1 MKAATRLFGEI
12 EIDESKIITFEDG
25 IIGFPDMKKFT
36 VIFDEEKEGRP
47 SISWLQSMDEP
58 EIAFPVMDPLFV
70 CETYNPSVEEELLK
84 NLGTIKEDNLYVLVT
99 VTVPQDIKELAVNLK
114 APIVINTDTRKAS
127 QIIVEDDLPVRYRIY
142 EILEEAKKKAG
153 EYDAGI
159 NKKKGRIPCC
169 Q

>member
-36 VIFDEEKEGRP
+36 LIFDEEKEGRP

-70 CETYNPSVEEELLK
+70 CETYNPSVEDELLK
-84 NLGTIKEDNLYVLVT
+84 NLGTVKEDNLYVLVT

-153 EYDAGI
+153 E
-159 NKKKGRIPCC
+159 
-169 Q
+169 

>member
-1 MKAATRLFGEI
+1 MKAATRLFGKI

-36 VIFDEEKEGRP
+36 LIFDEEKEGRP

-70 CETYNPSVEEELLK
+70 CETYNPSVEDELLK
-84 NLGTIKEDNLYVLVT
+84 NLGTVKEDNLYVLVT

-153 EYDAGI
+153 E
-159 NKKKGRIPCC
+159 
-169 Q
+169 

>member
-36 VIFDEEKEGRP
+36 LIFDEEKEGRP

-70 CETYNPSVEEELLK
+70 CVTYNPSVEEELLK
-84 NLGTIKEDNLYVLVT
+84 NLGTIKEDNIYVFVT
-99 VTVPQDIKELAVNLK
+99 VTEPQNIKELAVNLK

-153 EYDAGI
+153 E
-159 NKKKGRIPCC
+159 
-169 Q
+169 

>member
-12 EIDESKIITFEDG
+12 EIDESKIITFEDE

-99 VTVPQDIKELAVNLK
+99 VTVPQNIKELAVNLK

-153 EYDAGI
+153 E
-159 NKKKGRIPCC
+159 
-169 Q
+169 

>member
-36 VIFDEEKEGRP
+36 LIFDEEKEGRP

-70 CETYNPSVEEELLK
+70 CETYNPSVEDELLK
-84 NLGTIKEDNLYVLVT
+84 DLGTIKEDNLYVLVT

-153 EYDAGI
+153 E
-159 NKKKGRIPCC
+159 
-169 Q
+169 

>member
-36 VIFDEEKEGRP
+36 LIFDEEKEGRP

-70 CETYNPSVEEELLK
+70 CETYNPSVEDELLK

-99 VTVPQDIKELAVNLK
+99 VTVPQNIKELAVNLK

-142 EILEEAKKKAG
+142 EILEEAKKKVG
-153 EYDAGI
+153 E
-159 NKKKGRIPCC
+159 
-169 Q
+169 

>member
-36 VIFDEEKEGRP
+36 LIFDEEKEGRP

-70 CETYNPSVEEELLK
+70 CETYNPSVEEKLLK

-99 VTVPQDIKELAVNLK
+99 VTVPQNIKELAVNLK

-153 EYDAGI
+153 E
-159 NKKKGRIPCC
+159 
-169 Q
+169 

>member
-36 VIFDEEKEGRP
+36 LIFDEEKEGRP

-58 EIAFPVMDPLFV
+58 EIAFPVMDPQFV
-70 CETYNPSVEEELLK
+70 CEAYNPSVEDELLK

-153 EYDAGI
+153 E
-159 NKKKGRIPCC
+159 
-169 Q
+169 

>member
-36 VIFDEEKEGRP
+36 LIFDEEKEGRP

-99 VTVPQDIKELAVNLK
+99 FTVPQNIKELAVNLK

-153 EYDAGI
+153 E
-159 NKKKGRIPCC
+159 
-169 Q
+169 

>member
-36 VIFDEEKEGRP
+36 LIFDEEKEGRP

-99 VTVPQDIKELAVNLK
+99 VTVPQNIKELAVNLK

-142 EILEEAKKKAG
+142 EILEEAKNKAG
-153 EYDAGI
+153 E
-159 NKKKGRIPCC
+159 
-169 Q
+169 

>member
-36 VIFDEEKEGRP
+36 LIFDEEKEGRP

-58 EIAFPVMDPLFV
+58 EIAFPVIDPLFV
-70 CETYNPSVEEELLK
+70 CEAYNPSVEDELLK

-153 EYDAGI
+153 E
-159 NKKKGRIPCC
+159 
-169 Q
+169 

>member
-36 VIFDEEKEGRP
+36 LIFDEEKEGRP

-70 CETYNPSVEEELLK
+70 CETYNPSVEDELLK
-84 NLGTIKEDNLYVLVT
+84 NLGIIKEDNLYVLVT

-153 EYDAGI
+153 E
-159 NKKKGRIPCC
+159 
-169 Q
+169 

>member
-36 VIFDEEKEGRP
+36 LIFDEEKEGRP

-70 CETYNPSVEEELLK
+70 CETYNPSVEDELLK

-99 VTVPQDIKELAVNLK
+99 VTVPQNIKELAVNLK
-114 APIVINTDTRKAS
+114 APIVINTDTIKAS

-153 EYDAGI
+153 E
-159 NKKKGRIPCC
+159 
-169 Q
+169 

>member
-36 VIFDEEKEGRP
+36 LIFDEEKEGRP

-70 CETYNPSVEEELLK
+70 CDTYNPSVEEELLK

-99 VTVPQDIKELAVNLK
+99 VTVPQNIKELAVNLK

-153 EYDAGI
+153 E
-159 NKKKGRIPCC
+159 
-169 Q
+169 

>member
-36 VIFDEEKEGRP
+36 LIFDEEKEGRP

-99 VTVPQDIKELAVNLK
+99 VTVPQNIKELAVNLK

-127 QIIVEDDLPVRYRIY
+127 QIIVEDDLRVRYRIY

-153 EYDAGI
+153 E
-159 NKKKGRIPCC
+159 
-169 Q
+169 

>member
-36 VIFDEEKEGRP
+36 LIFDEEKEGRP

-70 CETYNPSVEEELLK
+70 CETYNPSVEDELLM

-99 VTVPQDIKELAVNLK
+99 VTVPQNIKELAVNLK

-153 EYDAGI
+153 E
-159 NKKKGRIPCC
+159 
-169 Q
+169 

>member
-36 VIFDEEKEGRP
+36 LIFDEEKEGRP

-99 VTVPQDIKELAVNLK
+99 VTVPQNIKELAVNLK
-114 APIVINTDTRKAS
+114 APIVIKTDTRKAS

-153 EYDAGI
+153 E
-159 NKKKGRIPCC
+159 
-169 Q
+169 

>member
-1 MKAATRLFGEI
+1 MKSATRLFGEI

-36 VIFDEEKEGRP
+36 LIFDEEKEGRP

-70 CETYNPSVEEELLK
+70 CETYNPSVEDELLK

-99 VTVPQDIKELAVNLK
+99 VTVPQNIKELAVNLK

-153 EYDAGI
+153 E
-159 NKKKGRIPCC
+159 
-169 Q
+169 

>member
-1 MKAATRLFGEI
+1 MKSATRLFGEI
-12 EIDESKIITFEDG
+12 EIYESKIITFEDG

-36 VIFDEEKEGRP
+36 LIFDEEKEGRP

-70 CETYNPSVEEELLK
+70 CETYNPSVEDELLK

-99 VTVPQDIKELAVNLK
+99 VTVPQNIKELAVNLK

-153 EYDAGI
+153 E
-159 NKKKGRIPCC
+159 
-169 Q
+169 

>member
-36 VIFDEEKEGRP
+36 LIFDEEKEGRP

-58 EIAFPVMDPLFV
+58 EVAFPVMDPLFV
-70 CETYNPSVEEELLK
+70 CETYNPCVEDELLK

-99 VTVPQDIKELAVNLK
+99 VTVPQNIKELAVNLK

-153 EYDAGI
+153 E
-159 NKKKGRIPCC
+159 
-169 Q
+169 

>member
-36 VIFDEEKEGRP
+36 LIFDEEKEGRP

-70 CETYNPSVEEELLK
+70 CETYNPSVEDELLK

-99 VTVPQDIKELAVNLK
+99 VTVPQNIKELAVNLK
-114 APIVINTDTRKAS
+114 APIVINTDTLTAI

-153 EYDAGI
+153 E
-159 NKKKGRIPCC
+159 
-169 Q
+169 

>member
-36 VIFDEEKEGRP
+36 LIFDEEKEGRP

-99 VTVPQDIKELAVNLK
+99 VTVPQNIKELAVNLK

-127 QIIVEDDLPVRYRIY
+127 QIIVEDDLPVRYKIY

-153 EYDAGI
+153 E
-159 NKKKGRIPCC
+159 
-169 Q
+169 

>member
-36 VIFDEEKEGRP
+36 LIFDEEKEGRP

-58 EIAFPVMDPLFV
+58 EVAFPVMDPLFV
-70 CETYNPSVEEELLK
+70 CETYNPSVEDELLK

-99 VTVPQDIKELAVNLK
+99 VTVPQNIKELAVNLK

-153 EYDAGI
+153 E
-159 NKKKGRIPCC
+159 
-169 Q
+169 

>member
-36 VIFDEEKEGRP
+36 LIFDEEKEGRP

-70 CETYNPSVEEELLK
+70 CETYNPSVEEDLLK

-99 VTVPQDIKELAVNLK
+99 VTVPQNIKELAVNLK

-153 EYDAGI
+153 D
-159 NKKKGRIPCC
+159 
-169 Q
+169 

>member
-36 VIFDEEKEGRP
+36 LIFDEEKEGRP

-84 NLGTIKEDNLYVLVT
+84 NLGTMKEDNIYVLVT
-99 VTVPQDIKELAVNLK
+99 VTVPQNIKELAVNLK

-153 EYDAGI
+153 E
-159 NKKKGRIPCC
+159 
-169 Q
+169 

>member
-36 VIFDEEKEGRP
+36 LIFDEEKEGRP

-58 EIAFPVMDPLFV
+58 EIAFPVIDPLFV

-99 VTVPQDIKELAVNLK
+99 VTVPQNIKELAVNLK

-153 EYDAGI
+153 E
-159 NKKKGRIPCC
+159 
-169 Q
+169 

>member
-36 VIFDEEKEGRP
+36 LIFDEEKEGRP
-47 SISWLQSMDEP
+47 SISCLQSMDEP

-99 VTVPQDIKELAVNLK
+99 VTVPQNIKELAVNLK

-153 EYDAGI
+153 E
-159 NKKKGRIPCC
+159 
-169 Q
+169 

>member
-36 VIFDEEKEGRP
+36 LIFDEEKEGRP

-99 VTVPQDIKELAVNLK
+99 VTVPQNIKELAANLK

-127 QIIVEDDLPVRYRIY
+127 QIIVEDDLPVRYGIY

-153 EYDAGI
+153 E
-159 NKKKGRIPCC
+159 
-169 Q
+169 

>member
-36 VIFDEEKEGRP
+36 LIFDEEKEGRP

-70 CETYNPSVEEELLK
+70 CETYNPSVEDELLK
-84 NLGTIKEDNLYVLVT
+84 NLGTVKEDNLYVLVT

-127 QIIVEDDLPVRYRIY
+127 QIIVEDALPVRYRIY

-153 EYDAGI
+153 E
-159 NKKKGRIPCC
+159 
-169 Q
+169 